1 MQVPRNFER
10 GGSAT
15 HGTLVT
21 EKRINFAELA
31 LRALLLRSPPTT
43 PQLAFLYATL
53 VASMLGG
60 GSVVHAVLKPDLSLP
75 KVAAAAEKS
84 T

>member
-1 MQVPRNFER
+1 
-10 GGSAT
+10 
-15 HGTLVT
+15 LVT
-21 EKRINFAELA
+21 EKRIYLGASEGGDTLF
-31 LRALLLRSPPTT
+31 LRSPPTT

-75 KVAAAAEKS
+75 KVAAATENS